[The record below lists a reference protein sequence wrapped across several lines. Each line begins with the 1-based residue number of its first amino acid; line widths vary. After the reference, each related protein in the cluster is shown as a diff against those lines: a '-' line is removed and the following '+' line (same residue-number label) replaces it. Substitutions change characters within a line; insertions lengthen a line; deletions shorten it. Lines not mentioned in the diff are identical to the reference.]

1 VHHVAAA
8 LTKTAWVATSQSCC
22 TFPWRAQ
29 QAVAHSQPRY
39 CRKGSSSIRQAQR
52 VSMTRLSPASR
63 RGSTAGHRPELGR
76 SGIRTGVLDGYGELE
91 VREAWRCLRAG
102 GCGRLEMRRVAVSF
116 SGCSGGRS
124 PISRSPHVWSVRRSL
139 VEKVPALPVLSF
151 PQVTIHNHQEVL
163 LHSPRGALNRD
174 GGLPG
179 APERVRGP
187 VRTRG
192 AAPGAHKAPGASGE
206 VRCWPMLWT
215 SGSCLCCLQ
224 ESDGVSRRA
233 GLLHLHQLQ
242 STVKLCRW

>member
-151 PQVTIHNHQEVL
+151 PQVTIHNHQL
-163 LHSPRGALNRD
+163 
-174 GGLPG
+174 
-179 APERVRGP
+179 
-187 VRTRG
+187 RG
-192 AAPGAHKAPGASGE
+192 AAAQSARRFEPGWRA
-206 VRCWPMLWT
+206 
-215 SGSCLCCLQ
+215 
-224 ESDGVSRRA
+224 SRRA
-233 GLLHLHQLQ
+233 
-242 STVKLCRW
+242 